1 MAKEEVVID
10 VKVKGD
16 GSGKKTLGD
25 LKKEVQAVQ
34 DSSKQLGKDL
44 SDGLVTADKGAVSL
58 KTQLRQMKD
67 QLATLDQGSAEFMEM
82 AQQAAI
88 LEDQIKD
95 VDAQVRFLSSDTKNL
110 DTLVQAGQGIAGGFQ
125 AASGAA
131 ALFGKDQKAVQEALQ
146 KVIAI
151 QGILNGVQQ
160 VSNVL
165 QRESILG
172 SRLRIGQL
180 VKWAKAT
187 KIATVTQK
195 AFNWVLRANPIGL
208 VITAIGLLI
217 AGFVA
222 FSGKIQDVGKFFV
235 KLGGKVKELIDGFGK
250 WKNVILL
257 MLGPIGWLIKA
268 WDFFFGEQAKH
279 SAEEL
284 ARLEA
289 EKKARAEANKENAAQ
304 HKQRLNE
311 IKERRKAEEKAFE
324 AKQKEFDLEIDRM
337 EAEGGNANALRIAK
351 QEAVKKEIEDQLKAI
366 NEIRDSW
373 VTYYEEQFRLSGKSK
388 EQFLATL
395 KGQGIDVVKLQEDFN
410 SKVNELNQQLF
421 HEETQ
426 LIKLKRAGQKEA
438 IEEEVKD
445 EEDKNAKLLALEE
458 KQKQDLL
465 KLRNDF
471 LTEKEKVENNFL
483 DSLLT
488 QQQQEENAIREKYFN
503 LILMAEEFGEDSALL
518 VEAQETQLAE
528 IRARFA
534 EEERQ
539 AKIAQQKEIADNV
552 INTAESTIKAIEAIN
567 SLANQKE
574 LNRIKAKQEAGE
586 RLSKAEEKRL
596 IKEEKTK
603 RAFAVAQIAIDTAR
617 AISSAVASGAAIP
630 FPGNIPAII
639 AGVAAVLTNVASAS
653 KILGE
658 SLPSFGGGSSSDSV
672 GNIQETQGAPQLNS
686 VTEGSTLLN
695 QPTKV
700 VVLEQDISNAQSSVN
715 VIEQE
720 ATF

>member
-44 SDGLVTADKGAVSL
+44 GDGLKTADKSAVSL
-58 KTQLRQMKD
+58 KTQLRNMKD
-67 QLATLDQGSAEFMEM
+67 ELATLDQGSAEFMEM

-110 DTLVQAGQGIAGGFQ
+110 DTLVQAGQGIAGSFQ

-187 KIATVTQK
+187 KVATAVQK

-208 VITAIGLLI
+208 VVTAIGLLI
-217 AGFVA
+217 AGFVL
-222 FSGKIQDVGKFFV
+222 FSGKIQEVGKFFV

-289 EKKARAEANKENAAQ
+289 EKKARAEANKENAEQ

-324 AKQKEFDLEIDRM
+324 SKQKEFDLEIDRM

-366 NEIRDSW
+366 EEIRQSW
-373 VTYYEEQFRLSGKSK
+373 VTYYEEQFRLSGKSR

-395 KGQGIDVVKLQEDFN
+395 KGQGIDVVKLQEEFN
-410 SKVNELNQQLF
+410 TRVGELNQQLF

-438 IEEEVKD
+438 IEEEVKN
-445 EEDKNAKLLALEE
+445 EEDKNAKLIELER
-458 KQKQDLL
+458 KQQQELL

-471 LTEKEKVENNFL
+471 LAEKEKVENTFL

-488 QQQQEENAIREKYFN
+488 QQQREENAVREKYFN
-503 LILMAEEFGEDSALL
+503 LITIAEEFGEDSSILL
-518 VEAQETQLAE
+518 EAQETQLSE

-539 AKIAQQKEIADNV
+539 TKIANQKKIADET

-567 SLANQKE
+567 SLTNQKE
-574 LNRIKAKQEAGE
+574 LDRIKAKQEAGE
-586 RLSKAEEKRL
+586 RLSKSEQKRL
-596 IKEEKTK
+596 IKEEKVK
-603 RAFAVAQIAIDTAR
+603 RAFAVAQIAIDTSR
-617 AISSAVASGAAIP
+617 AVSAAVASGAAVP
-630 FPGNIPAII
+630 FPFNIPAIVS
-639 AGVAAVLTNVASAS
+639 GVAAVLTNVASAA
-653 KILGE
+653 KILNAP
-658 SLPSFGGGSSSDSV
+658 LPSFGGGGESSV
-672 GNIQETQGAPQLNS
+672 ANIQETESAPQLNP